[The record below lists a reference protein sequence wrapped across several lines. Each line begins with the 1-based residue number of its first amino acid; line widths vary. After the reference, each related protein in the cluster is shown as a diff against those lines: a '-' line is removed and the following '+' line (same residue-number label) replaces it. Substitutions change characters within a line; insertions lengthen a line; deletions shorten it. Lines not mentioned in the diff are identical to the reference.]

1 MQLKLNRYY
10 AKIFKKKKRKDKSIK
25 TKYKNPNKKMVEGD
39 PTKLVKCVREN
50 WAQIILSV
58 GWVCF
63 ADKPLRLIYFS
74 ALSLSGSY
82 WPDYRL
88 FFYCHITS
96 FFIFLFL

>member
-1 MQLKLNRYY
+1 ML
-10 AKIFKKKKRKDKSIK
+10 
-25 TKYKNPNKKMVEGD
+25 EGD

-58 GWVCF
+58 RWVCF

-88 FFYCHITS
+88 LFFLPYYFFFYFSIFIMKPNTAS
-96 FFIFLFL
+96 AIFDIIFFSTTVLFVYQDISC